1 MPESG
6 TMEQIRMSHMQE
18 DLMIRYYEADV
29 IEFLLTIASNSE
41 RRSGDSEWNVLIL
54 ESLYNLLKHIDPKD
68 VFRYKLG
75 DKTVSDNE

>member
-1 MPESG
+1 
-6 TMEQIRMSHMQE
+6 MEQIRMSHMQE